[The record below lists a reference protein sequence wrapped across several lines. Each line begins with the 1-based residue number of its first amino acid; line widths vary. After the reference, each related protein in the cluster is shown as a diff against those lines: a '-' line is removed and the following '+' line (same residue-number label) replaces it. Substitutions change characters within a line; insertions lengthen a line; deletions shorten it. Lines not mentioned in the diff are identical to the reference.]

1 MGLQQESL
9 LKKYITIFAIVSSYW
24 TVSIFTVFVNKG
36 LLSGIE
42 LDAPMFIACYQTL
55 VTALICY
62 IKQLLNKRWP
72 TKVSFPD
79 TDVWNIQTI
88 SSVLPVSFMFTMMIA
103 TNNLCLQNV
112 SLAFYYVG
120 RSLTTM
126 FNVVFTFLILNEKT
140 STRCL
145 VCCAFI
151 IFGFYLGV
159 DQEQLAGSFSVS
171 GTIFGVLA
179 SLSLSLFSILT
190 KKVLPKLNS
199 DVWVLSYYNNI
210 YATILFIP
218 LIVFNGELGTILN
231 FEGLWDISF
240 WFPMTIGGL
249 CGFSVG
255 FLTSLQIKYTSAL
268 THNISGTAKAC
279 AQTVLA
285 TYWYKETKT
294 FLWWTSNIIVL
305 LASAAYARIK
315 QLDMEAKQALPS
327 YQKV

>member
-1 MGLQQESL
+1 MSVQQETL
-9 LKKYITIFAIVSSYW
+9 LTKYITIFFVVSAYW
-24 TVSIFTVFVNKG
+24 VVSIFTVFVNKG

-42 LDAPMFIACYQTL
+42 LDAPMFIACYQTF
-55 VTALICY
+55 VTAIICY
-62 IKQLLNKRWP
+62 IKQILNKQWP
-72 TKVSFPD
+72 TKISFPE
-79 TDVWNIQTI
+79 TDVWDVHTLK
-88 SSVLPVSFMFTMMIA
+88 SVLPVSFMFTMMIA

-126 FNVVFTFLILNEKT
+126 FNVLLTYLILKEKT
-140 STRCL
+140 SMRCL

-159 DQEQLAGSFSVS
+159 DQEKLAGSLSIS

-199 DVWVLSYYNNI
+199 DVWILSYYNNI
-210 YATILFIP
+210 YATILFLP
-218 LIVFNGELGTILN
+218 LIVLNKELSTIYH

-240 WFPMTIGGL
+240 WIPMTIGGV

-285 TYWYKETKT
+285 TYWYQETKS
-294 FLWWTSNIIVL
+294 FLWWTSNFIVL
-305 LASAAYARIK
+305 ISSAAYARIK
-315 QLDMEAKQALPS
+315 QLDMETRQKLPL